1 MRANKSHIYLFV
13 YKDNDGYYTIVIA
26 LNIEHISVVAN
37 IVNGIERF
45 LDVSQARPFCLTS
58 SFVPIAESHICI
70 SMFGYKVPYHGK

>member
-45 LDVSQARPFCLTS
+45 LD
-58 SFVPIAESHICI
+58 I
-70 SMFGYKVPYHGK
+70 SLSTLLSILAAKIRRIVENCKFI